1 MMQLKPCMGRFIC
14 DDPIN
19 NSFKVTHSLNP
30 RWKMFKSL
38 ILEIN
43 HRQGNDKPYADL
55 LNRIRVGKHTE
66 EDIALLRT
74 RVRLAKSPDLK
85 EVGLYI
91 VCKRKE
97 CAQINE
103 EYLNSLP
110 GELLTIKARHHHA
123 TQKKYKPYIEPKDGA
138 VATTSFIDELK
149 LKIGGKLMIIHNIN
163 TVDSLT
169 NGQLGV
175 LITVIKTT
183 SGEVDKLIIRLQNK
197 NAGMQNKQNH
207 PGLAKR
213 FPGCII
219 IERVSN
225 QYTLRR
231 KGGDVA
237 ATATVIQFPVKLA
250 FAITSHKI
258 QGQTIPWPMTVVLDI
273 QSIFE
278 DAQAHVMLS
287 RVQQLKQIYI
297 LKTFDES
304 KIRTSRTALEEKE
317 RLAKISMNVNPSPWH
332 RDSKNTIK
340 VVSLN
345 CAGLKPHFKDIQV
358 DDTVLKGDIIHLV
371 ETSLEIDDKNP
382 LNLCG
387 YEVHTMSVGNGKGLT
402 TYFKACV
409 FKNQLDFIA
418 PNMQATKFC
427 SENLDVINVYRS
439 SKGNSLDLLNKL
451 VEMVTPGMS
460 TLITGDFNICF
471 SRNPNNRMS
480 KGLVNAGFQQLVR
493 ESTHILGGHIDHV
506 YWMSRNNQWKEPIL
520 QRHSPYYSDHDAI
533 CITMNEKVKF

>member
-1 MMQLKPCMGRFIC
+1 
-14 DDPIN
+14 
-19 NSFKVTHSLNP
+19 
-30 RWKMFKSL
+30 
-38 ILEIN
+38 
-43 HRQGNDKPYADL
+43 
-55 LNRIRVGKHTE
+55 
-66 EDIALLRT
+66 
-74 RVRLAKSPDLK
+74 
-85 EVGLYI
+85 
-91 VCKRKE
+91 
-97 CAQINE
+97 
-103 EYLNSLP
+103 
-110 GELLTIKARHHHA
+110 
-123 TQKKYKPYIEPKDGA
+123 
-138 VATTSFIDELK
+138 
-149 LKIGGKLMIIHNIN
+149 
-163 TVDSLT
+163 
-169 NGQLGV
+169 
-175 LITVIKTT
+175 
-183 SGEVDKLIIRLQNK
+183 
-197 NAGMQNKQNH
+197 
-207 PGLAKR
+207 
-213 FPGCII
+213 
-219 IERVSN
+219 
-225 QYTLRR
+225 
-231 KGGDVA
+231 
-237 ATATVIQFPVKLA
+237 
-250 FAITSHKI
+250 
-258 QGQTIPWPMTVVLDI
+258 MTVVLDI

-297 LKTFDES
+297 LKTFDDS